1 MSPTLAVIVLS
12 TVICLRVPAQLSLQS
27 ARRLLVIDTYA
38 IVVMCG
44 LKIMLF
50 AVLHST
56 CTIGLFITLKII
68 NVKKQFPHFFVS
80 DKLGQ
85 SFELNVHFT
94 QFKKAYAHCTCS
106 DTRRRTTQCIQ
117 YSTYHTYA
125 S

>member
-1 MSPTLAVIVLS
+1 MGPGGRSPTVPVAALGGCRYSRWNAVSPTLAVIVLS

-56 CTIGLFITLKII
+56 CTIDLFITLK
-68 NVKKQFPHFFVS
+68 NH
-80 DKLGQ
+80 
-85 SFELNVHFT
+85 
-94 QFKKAYAHCTCS
+94 
-106 DTRRRTTQCIQ
+106 
-117 YSTYHTYA
+117 
-125 S
+125 

>member
-1 MSPTLAVIVLS
+1 MECRVAYACSHSAVN
-12 TVICLRVPAQLSLQS
+12 CLRVPAQLSLQS

-44 LKIMLF
+44 LRIMLF
-50 AVLHST
+50 AMLHST

-68 NVKKQFPHFFVS
+68 NVKKQFPRFVS

-94 QFKKAYAHCTCS
+94 QFKKAYMHIAHAV
-106 DTRRRTTQCIQ
+106 TREDALDSIQ